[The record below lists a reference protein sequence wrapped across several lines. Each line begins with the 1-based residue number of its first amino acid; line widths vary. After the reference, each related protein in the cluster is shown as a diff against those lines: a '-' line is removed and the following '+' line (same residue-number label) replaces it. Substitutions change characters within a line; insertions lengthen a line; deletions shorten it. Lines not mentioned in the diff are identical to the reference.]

1 MSAQRLE
8 PSVFHISRP
17 GRRGVR
23 IPKSGVPQ
31 KPLPAMLPKALLAE
45 KTPELPELSELD
57 VVRHYTHL
65 STLNYSIDANFY
77 PLGSCTMKY
86 NPKVNEDAAAMPA
99 LLSLHPYADPSLAQ
113 GILRIM
119 HELEAYLCTITGL
132 AAFTLLPAAGAH
144 GEFTGILIAHAYH
157 KQNGENRHKVIIPD
171 SAHGTNPAS
180 ASLAGYEVITCP
192 SSKRGLMDLAELEK
206 LLDRDVAA
214 VMLTNPN
221 TFGLFEVNVM
231 KIAEMVH
238 AVGAVFYGDGANLNA
253 IVGRARPGD
262 LGFDVLHSNLHK
274 TFSTPHGGGGPASGP
289 VGVKAHLVPFLPVPR
304 VIKEGGQYT
313 LKSDFPDSIGRITSF
328 HGQVGI
334 LIRAY
339 TYMRIL
345 GQEGIRQI
353 SDYAVLNANYMK
365 ARLLAENAFP
375 CPYPQGTMHEFV
387 LSTAK
392 GKDVGA
398 GATSIG
404 KRLLDFGFYAPTV
417 HFPIPECLMIEP
429 TETES
434 KETLDHFVDTLLAIK
449 KEIDDL
455 PETVAEAPY
464 NTPLRRLDEVMAA
477 RKPVV
482 CSPCEV
488 RKMGTVTHEASP
500 HP

>member
-1 MSAQRLE
+1 MSTHRLE
-8 PSVFHISRP
+8 PSIFHISRA
-17 GRRGVR
+17 GRRGLSIPRSRVPKKPLETM
-23 IPKSGVPQ
+23 IPK
-31 KPLPAMLPKALLAE
+31 KYLAAKA
-45 KTPELPELSELD
+45 PELPELSELD

-65 STLNYSIDANFY
+65 STMNYSIDANFY

-86 NPKVNEDAAAMPA
+86 NPKVNEDAAALPP

-113 GILRIM
+113 GVLRVM
-119 HELEAYLCTITGL
+119 YELEQYLCEITGFP
-132 AAFTLLPAAGAH
+132 AFTLLPAAGAH

-157 KQNGENRHKVIIPD
+157 KKNGENRHKVIIPD

-180 ASLAGYEVITCP
+180 ASLAGYEVTTCP
-192 SSKRGLMDLAELEK
+192 SNKEGMMDLSALEK

-221 TFGLFEVNVM
+221 TYGIFERNVM

-238 AVGAVFYGDGANLNA
+238 SVGAVFYGDGANLNA

-289 VGVKAHLVPFLPVPR
+289 VGVAAHLVPFLPVPR
-304 VIKEGGQYT
+304 VMQEGGRFV
-313 LKSDFPDSIGRITSF
+313 LKTDFPDSIGRITSF

-334 LIRAY
+334 IFRAY
-339 TYMRIL
+339 AYMRIL
-345 GQEGIRQI
+345 GREGLRRI
-353 SDYAVLNANYMK
+353 SDFAVLNANYMK
-365 ARLLAENAFP
+365 ARLLAADAFP
-375 CPYPQGTMHEFV
+375 CPYPKGTMHEFV
-387 LSTAK
+387 LSTAR

-434 KETLDHFVDTLLAIK
+434 KETLDQFVDTLLAIR
-449 KEIDDL
+449 KEIDEL
-455 PETVAEAPY
+455 PEMLAEAPY
-464 NTPLRRLDEVMAA
+464 NTPLRRLDEVTAA

-488 RKMGTVTHEASP
+488 
-500 HP
+500 